1 VSRRSLEVI
10 FLIGV
15 FILVALWPALSG
27 SLLKSC
33 AVQRLL
39 GQPHIER
46 LAPACRVRQGG
57 ESGEVD

>member
-1 VSRRSLEVI
+1 VSRRSIEVLL
-10 FLIGV
+10 LIGA

-39 GQPHIER
+39 GPPHIER
-46 LAPACRVRQGG
+46 LAPECRISHDLLDGH
-57 ESGEVD
+57 